1 MNRRRATPSV
11 RRWGGAAAAVCV
23 LGTTPALAQSAAPP
37 PGVVATSLPPCAAPD
52 AASPGATQLQWQVQP
67 APWRVGQP
75 VVLTLRLCPVQARL
89 LAMDATM
96 PEHRHGM
103 NYQPQLKALGDG
115 LWQVQ
120 GVLLHMAGR
129 WELRFDTEHQGRRD
143 TRRESLVLR

>member
-1 MNRRRATPSV
+1 M
-11 RRWGGAAAAVCV
+11 
-23 LGTTPALAQSAAPP
+23 
-37 PGVVATSLPPCAAPD
+37 
-52 AASPGATQLQWQVQP
+52 QP

-75 VVLTLRLCPVQARL
+75 VVLTLRLCPAQAQL

-103 NYQPQLKALGDG
+103 NYQAQLKPLGEG

-129 WELRFDTEHQGRRD
+129 WELRFDTEHQGRRE